1 MRTIPIGT
9 GETRKLVDAESCNEV
24 VFAAVCP
31 IPACSGREMVVENI

>member
-31 IPACSGREMVVENI
+31 IPACWAGKSLLENI